1 MSGQEHYPTKPLLEP
16 LTRRERDVL
25 YLLAQGLSGPE
36 IAEKLTLA
44 VSSVKWHS
52 KHLYAKLEVNSKKQ
66 AIARAHE
73 LGLLGAPPGAPV
85 SGSPQTAPSP
95 ATEPESRHNLPLQV
109 TRFFGREGEVAQ
121 LIELLGENRLV
132 TLTGSGGVGKTRL
145 SLRTAEEVLADFSD
159 GVWIVELAPLADPA
173 QVAPQIATTLGV
185 RDEPGRPIL
194 DTLTNRLRERQFLLV
209 LDNCEHLLAVCAQVA
224 DSLLRACPR
233 LRLLATSREPL
244 GVPGEALFPV
254 PSLPY
259 PDSGIAVTVE
269 KVREYAAVR
278 LFLDRARLVTPDYQ
292 LGSHNVAAVA
302 QICQRLDGIPL
313 ALEMAAA
320 RINILSSDQLA
331 RRLQDVFQVLTG
343 GSRTALPRQQT
354 LRATIDWSYNLLSE
368 PERVLLQCLAVFA
381 GGCTLEAAEAVCS
394 GGEPAAGQAILP
406 EELIEVLASLVAK
419 SMVVADRQAGEA
431 ARYHL
436 LETIRQYALAKLSA
450 RGEAEAVRRRHSEY
464 YLELASS
471 SRRGPVFTFQSWLHQ
486 MEPEH
491 DNLRAAFGW
500 SHSTPSQIELS
511 IRLANALLAFWD
523 GRGYFAYLGEARAA
537 FETMLARPDIANYP
551 GEKAQALLL
560 VGKTLFMQGDVRAAE
575 APLAESLALY
585 QELGDRGNT
594 ANILF
599 HLGQFARERGDADT
613 ARAWL
618 EQALVIVQE
627 LGDQQGIC
635 NVMGTMGEAVILQGK
650 LAEAKAMEQESLAL
664 ARQLGDSQGAGWAL
678 NQLGH
683 VAQLEGDYEEA
694 VRLHQASLPI
704 FEQLGPAEAGY
715 VHAHYDL
722 GETALAQ
729 SDAQTAADHFTDAL
743 AVAEDLGDRQAIAW
757 CLAGLAGVA
766 VLGKEPER
774 AAWLWGAAETL
785 RQRLGF
791 REGPCAHDTHERL
804 KAQAREWLGHAAF
817 TTAWGNGEA
826 AALTDAI
833 QRASR
838 VDMASTDRA
847 LHSRH
852 GGIV

>member
-1 MSGQEHYPTKPLLEP
+1 MSGQEHHPTKPLLEP

-185 RDEPGRPIL
+185 RDEPDRPVL
-194 DTLTNRLRERQFLLV
+194 DTLTHQLRQRQLLLV
-209 LDNCEHLLAVCAQVA
+209 LDNCEHLLAVCARVA
-224 DSLLRACPR
+224 DALLRACPR

-259 PDSGIAVTVE
+259 TDSGIAVTVE

-381 GGCTLEAAEAVCS
+381 GGCTLDAAEAVCS
-394 GGEPAAGQAILP
+394 GGQPAAGPTVLP

-436 LETIRQYALAKLSA
+436 LETIRQYALAKLAA
-450 RGEAEAVRRRHSEY
+450 RGEAEAVRRRHAEY
-464 YLELASS
+464 YLELANTA
-471 SRRGPVFTFQSWLHQ
+471 RHRPEVTFQSWLNLV
-486 MEPEH
+486 EPEH
-491 DNLRAAFGW
+491 DNLRAAFAW
-500 SHSTPSQIELS
+500 SRSTASQIQVS
-511 IRLANALLAFWD
+511 VRLASALLSFWD
-523 GRGYFAYLGEARAA
+523 GRGYYAYLGEARASI
-537 FETMLARPDIANYP
+537 ESILAQPDIASYP
-551 GEKAQALLL
+551 ATKAQALLL
-560 VGKTLFMQGDVRAAE
+560 VGQTLFMQGDVRAAG
-575 APLAESLALY
+575 APLAESLPLPGVGRSP
-585 QELGDRGNT
+585 E
-594 ANILF
+594 
-599 HLGQFARERGDADT
+599 H
-613 ARAWL
+613 
-618 EQALVIVQE
+618 
-627 LGDQQGIC
+627 
-635 NVMGTMGEAVILQGK
+635 
-650 LAEAKAMEQESLAL
+650 
-664 ARQLGDSQGAGWAL
+664 
-678 NQLGH
+678 
-683 VAQLEGDYEEA
+683 
-694 VRLHQASLPI
+694 RLH
-704 FEQLGPAEAGY
+704 
-715 VHAHYDL
+715 
-722 GETALAQ
+722 
-729 SDAQTAADHFTDAL
+729 
-743 AVAEDLGDRQAIAW
+743 
-757 CLAGLAGVA
+757 
-766 VLGKEPER
+766 
-774 AAWLWGAAETL
+774 TL
-785 RQRLGF
+785 S
-791 REGPCAHDTHERL
+791 P
-804 KAQAREWLGHAAF
+804 W
-817 TTAWGNGEA
+817 
-826 AALTDAI
+826 
-833 QRASR
+833 
-838 VDMASTDRA
+838 
-847 LHSRH
+847 
-852 GGIV
+852 